1 MVRFCPLL
9 LLVLVSGCVWVE
21 GIDDLQQYTREQKAR
36 PSGRIEPLPEFKA
49 YESFVYEGSSL
60 RDPFKPLV
68 QASENEIDY
77 ANQDAVKPDMQR
89 EKGYLETF
97 SLDLLEMVGTITHA
111 DEPGIWAL
119 IRDPNGEVHQ
129 VGVGEYLGNAYGQI
143 VSISERKLDLVEII
157 PNGRGGW
164 MKRPRTLSL
173 EAQD

>member
-1 MVRFCPLL
+1 
-9 LLVLVSGCVWVE
+9 
-21 GIDDLQQYTREQKAR
+21 
-36 PSGRIEPLPEFKA
+36 
-49 YESFVYEGSSL
+49 
-60 RDPFKPLV
+60 
-68 QASENEIDY
+68 
-77 ANQDAVKPDMQR
+77 MQR